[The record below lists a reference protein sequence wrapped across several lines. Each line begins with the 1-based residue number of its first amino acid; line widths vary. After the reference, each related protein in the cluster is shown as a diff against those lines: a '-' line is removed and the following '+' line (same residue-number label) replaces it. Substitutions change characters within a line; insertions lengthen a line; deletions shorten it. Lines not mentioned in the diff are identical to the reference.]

1 MRAQAVRV
9 VAAVTALVMLL
20 GGCGYKSV
28 YDLPLPGGAD
38 TGDHPITFA
47 VEFTDVLD
55 LVPSSAV
62 KVGDVTV
69 GKIDRIELVGWH
81 AKVYCKVQRKVHM
94 PDNAFA
100 AVRQT
105 SLLGE
110 KYVQLEEPHGQQPM
124 GRLGDGDVIPL
135 SHTGRSV
142 EVEEVLAALATLLNG
157 GGLPQ
162 LQTINK
168 ELNSALSGREDK
180 VRDVIHQL
188 DTFVGGLDKQKKSID
203 KALTNLTKLSKRLS
217 NQKKTINQT
226 LTKMTPALKV
236 LSNQRHQLVTL
247 LKSLSKLG
255 KVAKRVIHES
265 KADLIANLKA
275 LRPILTKLAE
285 AGTDLPNALGMLL
298 TYPFPPK
305 AAGAVKGDYT
315 NIHLTVDLDLAQILD
330 VVGKG
335 GPSNGEVPNLD
346 DLSKLLKQDTR
357 DGRGPNVSDLL
368 PDGVVP
374 NPGDSGGGDQK
385 SGSSPRPSSSGGSG
399 GSGGGGSGDSGGQGG
414 KKHDSLPGLLLGGLL

>member
-1 MRAQAVRV
+1 MRHLGVRV
-9 VAAVTALVMLL
+9 VAAVTALTMLL
-20 GGCGYKSV
+20 GGCSYKSV

-38 TGDHPITFA
+38 TGDHPITFS

-81 AKVYCKVQRKVHM
+81 AKVYCEVQGKVHL

-100 AVRQT
+100 SVRQT

-110 KYVQLEEPHGQQPM
+110 KYVQLEEPHGQQSV

-135 SHTGRSV
+135 ANTGRSV
-142 EVEEVLAALATLLNG
+142 EVEEVLAALASLLNG

-162 LQTINK
+162 LRAINK
-168 ELNSALSGREDK
+168 ELNAALSGREDK
-180 VRDVIHQL
+180 VKDVIHQL
-188 DTFVGGLDKQKKSID
+188 DTFVGGLDEQKKDID
-203 KALTNLTKLSKRLS
+203 KALTNLNKLSNRLS
-217 NQKKTINQT
+217 KQKKTINQT
-226 LTKMTPALKV
+226 LRKMTPALKV
-236 LSNQRHQLVTL
+236 LSDQRKELVTL

-285 AGTDLPNALGMLL
+285 AGTDLPNAIGMLL
-298 TYPFPPK
+298 TYPFPPN

-315 NIHLTVDLDLAQILD
+315 NLHLTVDLDLAQILE

-335 GPSNGEVPNLD
+335 GPSNGKLPTLD
-346 DLSKLLKQDTR
+346 DLTKLLKQDTR
-357 DGRGPNVSDLL
+357 DGRGPNAGDLL

-374 NPGDSGGGDQK
+374 TPGDSGGDQDTA
-385 SGSSPRPSSSGGSG
+385 GSSPSPSASSGSGGGG
-399 GSGGGGSGDSGGQGG
+399 GSGGGQGKQHGD
-414 KKHDSLPGLLLGGLL
+414 LPGLLLGGLL